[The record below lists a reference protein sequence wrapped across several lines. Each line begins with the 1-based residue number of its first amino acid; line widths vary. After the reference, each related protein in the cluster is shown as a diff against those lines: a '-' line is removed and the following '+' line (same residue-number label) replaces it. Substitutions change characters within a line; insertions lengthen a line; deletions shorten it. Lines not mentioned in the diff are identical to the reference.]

1 MSCSGINCE
10 IVIIPHNLTNKFQL
24 LNISVTKAAK
34 KFKQNQYNNW
44 FSNEVSVQLKKGI
57 DPANKKISSN
67 LST

>member
-1 MSCSGINCE
+1 MFRN
-10 IVIIPHNLTNKFQL
+10 QL
-24 LNISVTKAAK
+24 RNSNYTAQSHKQPLNISVTKAAK